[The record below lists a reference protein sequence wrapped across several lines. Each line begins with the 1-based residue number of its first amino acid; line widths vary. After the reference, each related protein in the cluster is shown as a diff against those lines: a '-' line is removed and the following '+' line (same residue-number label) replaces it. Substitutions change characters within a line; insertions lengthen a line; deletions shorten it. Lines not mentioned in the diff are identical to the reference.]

1 MASTAVRSFDLTAY
15 IPGQPLVVTITVTPD
30 PATTSYMVEDTP
42 PTGWV
47 ISAITP
53 GVGVFDTIAGK
64 VKWIPF
70 DGNSPVVLT
79 YTATPPVSE
88 SGEASFSGIG
98 NYGQENIPIVNAD
111 GEDVHTIPEF
121 RFHPADEHDE
131 ILVVGP
137 DLKIQIDEA
146 VRYWAVF
153 FESILNPSGPFT
165 PWPRQPE
172 DVWNNETFAQSAVDL
187 YKMQDGAYI
196 FDPDVAEPFAWMT
209 PGLSVKPSENA
220 IVAAD
225 IVFGITGPE
234 GGPFTPETK
243 VYTITNTFGDPLD
256 FNISVD
262 VDWIDLFI
270 DVEGTT
276 EPPLPV
282 TTSPAG
288 LTGTLE
294 PSEVR
299 LVTAV
304 TNDDIGLLPVGTHIG
319 TVSFTNLTTG
329 KGGGDRQIS
338 ATIAVS
344 LVSPFTGLDSTGFE
358 NESATLSP
366 TEILYTLVNPTA
378 ADLDFTVSKSV
389 NWLSFEVVFPGSTNP
404 PVDTEG
410 NSVGGTLA
418 PNGDA
423 GDTAEVTILL
433 DAEAALLEASAT
445 GFVTHTAAISFTNN
459 TDHSND
465 TVRTV
470 NLTLSA
476 RDMRVTPLTDYD
488 IVGSDS
494 QEGIAFTPDSKPYLI
509 ENTTSGSIGYTVAK
523 GAVWLDIS
531 STGGAI
537 SPGGNVIL
545 TVSTNSGVDTLAVGT
560 FNDTIDFTNTT
571 SGDGNTTRDVS
582 INVPESIVQPT
593 TGFSSSGKEQGP
605 FSPSV
610 KFYDLINPDGIDS
623 MDYEIRWVADWFI
636 VEDTG
641 DGTGPPPTVE
651 EAKLIQGTLG
661 PAETRNFGVSLTP
674 AADDLNTLR
683 YEDVIRFTNLTNNNG
698 NTGRLVTLDVAAPD
712 LLVSPRAGF
721 ESVGGIGGPFTP
733 SEQIY
738 TLTNTSASDLDYDV
752 TAPADTWVEVSGD
765 DFGTLAPSG
774 VGMGTIGP
782 LETTTVTVSMDNA
795 GATAL
800 LASINTAAVEF
811 DNTTTVEATNSRS
824 IMLTVASMIV
834 EPLTALEA
842 VGAPSSQ
849 LDVTTK
855 EYVVTNTS
863 DDPLDFKVKPAG
875 GRNFGVETVH
885 ATQAAADNIGWSTKV
900 TLDRDAVVQSITAY
914 VGGGIGN
921 ARYAIHK
928 DSGDKPGE
936 LLAETTLFTTAV
948 SFDWV
953 TADLQFPT
961 PTKAGT
967 YWLTIG
973 FDTAAQRFVWSDLG
987 VGMSSRGDDNAVG
1000 ALGFIAFWT
1009 EDSTSTREISI
1020 FSSYTEAP
1028 FLEVFEFGQSG
1039 VIGASQQGSVQDQQI
1054 ASPFVLDRPA
1064 ILRGIRA
1071 HIMGGNSI
1079 RYAIYTDNAGEPDE
1093 LLAETKSFGTGSS
1106 TIFRF
1111 RSIGRQTPLSKAF
1124 IPLEAGTYWLALA
1137 FATNSPDYFYDAGG
1151 EIRTKNNDAVTN
1163 GFLSPWGGGGSSLTR
1178 TLSIAGEVATGAWP
1192 GIRIVTPSSTPV
1204 PTTAPAGTTGPPE
1217 TPLGFT
1223 DLLVE
1228 QTLGIGESVT
1238 VEIELVGDTFP
1249 ARRDPYLDATRFIN
1263 ITDGSGNTDRDI
1275 TIRAVSMTVTPEGA
1289 FAAATTGGTP
1299 PVPDTKVYTITN
1311 DGNQDLDY
1319 LVTSNV
1325 SWATLDD
1332 GVTNGE
1338 SSLTGTIVPSDSIDI
1353 TVTINIAGL
1362 DVGEHTAS
1370 VAFTNMTIDD
1380 GSGNTSRQVLV
1391 DISADM
1397 EVTAGETNF
1406 TGFEGG
1412 PSSIVGDSTYTITNT
1427 SAQPI
1432 DYRVRHVADWFEI
1445 DDGGPEVPFTTVP
1458 ASTEPPAEGFF
1469 VEGTLA
1475 AFPGP
1480 GNTVVITVSDN
1491 AETAA
1496 LPLNSLITDD
1506 LLFENLTTGVGN
1518 TGRFISVTIAPSLIV
1533 EPGEP
1538 LQSTGPIGG
1547 PVFTPQSKEY
1557 AITNIRTFPVEFT
1570 VTKTESWVALDQF
1583 APTTVPPTSF
1593 PPFTTAPDGS
1603 ITGILEPGESRIIV
1617 VSIDSDADALLV
1629 DTHIDFVEF
1638 IASADTGVAAARGI
1652 VLEVISI

>member
-1 MASTAVRSFDLTAY
+1 MASTAVRTFNLTAY
-15 IPGQPLVVTITVTPD
+15 IPGQPLEVTITVTPD
-30 PATTSYMVEDTP
+30 IATTAYMVEDTP
-42 PTGWV
+42 PDGWV
-47 ISAITP
+47 ITAITP

-88 SGEASFSGIG
+88 SGEVGFSGIG

-172 DVWNNETFAQSAVDL
+172 DVWNNQTYAQSAVDL
-187 YKMQDGAYI
+187 YQTQDGAYI

-243 VYTITNTFGDPLD
+243 VYTITNTSGDPLD
-256 FNISVD
+256 FSISVD

-270 DVEGTT
+270 DVGGTT

-329 KGGGDRQIS
+329 EGGGDRQIS

-344 LVSPFTGLDSTGFE
+344 LVSPFTGFDPTGFE
-358 NESATLSP
+358 NEPATFSP

-404 PVDTEG
+404 PVNTEG

-418 PNGDA
+418 PNGNA

-445 GFVTHTAAISFTNN
+445 GSVTHTAVISFTNN

-465 TVRTV
+465 TVRIV

-476 RDMRVTPLTDYD
+476 REMRVTPLTDYD
-488 IVGSDS
+488 IAGIEVP
-494 QEGIAFTPDSKPYLI
+494 EGRFFSPSSKPYLI
-509 ENTTSGSIGYTVAK
+509 ENTTSSPLGYTVAK

-531 STGGAI
+531 STGGVI
-537 SPGGNVIL
+537 SPGGSVTL
-545 TVSTNSGVDTLAVGT
+545 TVSTNSGVDALAVGNT
-560 FNDTIDFTNTT
+560 FGDVITFTNIT
-571 SGDGNTTRDVS
+571 SGDGNTVRDVT
-582 INVPESIVQPT
+582 IDVPASIVQPE
-593 TGFSSSGKEQGP
+593 TGFSSSGKEKGP
-605 FSPSV
+605 FSPTV

-623 MDYEIRWVADWFI
+623 MNYEIRWVSDWFT
-636 VEDTG
+636 VVDSG
-641 DGTGPPPTVE
+641 DGTGPTPTVE
-651 EAKLIQGTLG
+651 EARLIQGTLG
-661 PAETRNFGVSLTP
+661 PAETRNFEVSLTL
-674 AADDLNTLR
+674 AADELTGADYSERLK
-683 YEDVIRFTNLTNNNG
+683 FTNLTTGQNA
-698 NTGRLVTLDVAAPD
+698 GRLIELAVAVPN

-733 SEQIY
+733 SAQVY

-765 DFGTLAPSG
+765 DFGVLAPSG
-774 VGMGTIGP
+774 VGMGTIAPGA
-782 LETTTVTVSMDNA
+782 TTEVTVSMDNA

-800 LASINTAAVEF
+800 PISVNTATVEF
-811 DNTTTVEATNSRS
+811 ENTTTVETINERGV
-824 IMLTVASMIV
+824 ILTVASMIV
-834 EPLTALEA
+834 EPLTGLQTT
-842 VGAPSSQ
+842 GAPGGQ
-849 LDVTTK
+849 LGTTTK
-855 EYVVTNTS
+855 EYVVTNTDS
-863 DDPLDFKVKPAG
+863 SSLDFKVSPAG

-885 ATQAAADNIGWSTKV
+885 TTQAAADNIGWSTKV
-900 TLDRDAVVQSITAY
+900 TLDRDGIVQSITAR
-914 VGGGIGN
+914 VGGGIGS

-928 DSGDKPGE
+928 DSGNKPGE
-936 LLAETTLFTTAV
+936 LLAETALFTTAV

-961 PTKAGT
+961 PTEAGT

-973 FDTAAQRFVWSDLG
+973 FDTAAQRFVWSGLG
-987 VGMSSRGDDNAVG
+987 VGMSSRGDDDSIAF
-1000 ALGFIAFWT
+1000 GFIAFWT

-1020 FSSYTEAP
+1020 FASYTEAP
-1028 FLEVFEFGQSG
+1028 FLEIFEFGQSG
-1039 VIGASQQGSVQDQQI
+1039 VVGALQQAGVGDKQF

-1071 HIMGGNSI
+1071 NTQGSGTF
-1079 RYAIYTDNAGEPDE
+1079 RYAIYTDNAGAPDQ
-1093 LLAETKSFGTGSS
+1093 LLAETKSFGTGS
-1106 TIFRF
+1106 TRIFRF
-1111 RSIGRQTPLSKAF
+1111 RSFGRQTPLSKAF
-1124 IPLEAGTYWLALA
+1124 IPLEAGTYWLSLA
-1137 FATNSPDYFYDAGG
+1137 MATGTMKYSYDDAVGVLKV
-1151 EIRTKNNDAVTN
+1151 RNNDAVTN
-1163 GFLSPWGGGGSSLTR
+1163 GFLSSWGVSDNTVAR
-1178 TLSIAGEVATGAWP
+1178 TLAIAGEVATGAWP
-1192 GIRIVTPSSTPV
+1192 GIRIITPSTTPA
-1204 PTTAPAGTTGPPE
+1204 PTTPPGTTGPPA

-1228 QTLGIGESVT
+1228 QTLGAGESVT
-1238 VEIELVGDTFP
+1238 VEVELIGDTFP
-1249 ARRDPYLDATRFIN
+1249 ARIESYTDAIKFQNT
-1263 ITDGSGNTDRDI
+1263 TDGSGDTDRDLD
-1275 TIRAVSMTVTPEGA
+1275 IRSVSMAVSPDEAYDATAQAGGAVTPA
-1289 FAAATTGGTP
+1289 N
-1299 PVPDTKVYTITN
+1299 KVYTITN
-1311 DGNQDLDY
+1311 SGNSDLDY
-1319 LVTSNV
+1319 LASSNV
-1325 SWATLDD
+1325 NWVSLDD
-1332 GVTNGE
+1332 GT
-1338 SSLTGTIVPSDSIDI
+1338 SSGQSVTGTLSPDGTVNVTAAID
-1353 TVTINIAGL
+1353 IAGL
-1362 DVGEHTAS
+1362 
-1370 VAFTNMTIDD
+1370 VAGNHIGSISFTNLTD
-1380 GSGNTSRQVLV
+1380 GTGNTSSAVTL
-1391 DISADM
+1391 DLTADM
-1397 EVTAGETNF
+1397 EVTLGETVIS
-1406 TGFEGG
+1406 GFEGG
-1412 PSSIVGDSTYTITNT
+1412 PFAITGDSTYTITNT
-1427 SAQPI
+1427 SAQPL
-1432 DYRVRHVADWFEI
+1432 DYRVRHVANWFEI
-1445 DDGGPEVPFTTVP
+1445 DDGGPEAPFTTAP
-1458 ASTEPPAEGFF
+1458 ASTEPPVDGFF
-1469 VEGTLA
+1469 VDGTLA

-1496 LPLNSLITDD
+1496 LPINSFVFDS

-1518 TGRFISVTIAPSLIV
+1518 AARSVSAGVSPSLSIDPQ
-1533 EPGEP
+1533 EI
-1538 LQSTGPIGG
+1538 LQSAGPFGG
-1547 PVFTPQSKEY
+1547 PFSPLSKEY
-1557 AITNIRTFPVEFT
+1557 TITNIRLTPVEFT
-1570 VTKTESWVALDQF
+1570 VTKTQNWVALDQF
-1583 APTTVPPTSF
+1583 VPTTVPPTSL

-1617 VSIDSDADALLV
+1617 ISIDSDADALPV

-1638 IASADTGVAAARGI
+1638 SASADTGVTTRGV
-1652 VLEVISI
+1652 VLEVISV